1 MGQIVMIENQCL
13 IVQSSGKIQFFLEV
27 IDPMTRQFK
36 WVRYKLIKI
45 RGSIYYI
52 KDTDRF
58 QVTTSSYV
66 YFYTI
71 NLETFEPTLEN
82 VMNNFM
88 GCS

>member
-1 MGQIVMIENQCL
+1 MIEELRWEL
-13 IVQSSGKIQFFLEV
+13 IHTV
-27 IDPMTRQFK
+27 
-36 WVRYKLIKI
+36 KI

-58 QVTTSSYV
+58 QVTTEDYI
-66 YFYTI
+66 YFYLI
-71 NLETFEPTLEN
+71 DLDTFEPTLEN